1 MSGDDRVRRLYA
13 AYQDWRAGVYDELDR
28 LSVEELDTLGR
39 RLRGDTG
46 QLLDRI
52 DAALARLASERGRD
66 MNDNDTTNTPAK
78 TPIKVG
84 LRVPT
89 GGTVNVKE
97 PGTMIPDL
105 LEQPEPREIVTYDPK
120 VDLSSLRLDRRRV

>member
-39 RLRGDTG
+39 LLRGDTG

-52 DAALARLASERGRD
+52 DDALARAL
-66 MNDNDTTNTPAK
+66 PA
-78 TPIKVG
+78 
-84 LRVPT
+84 
-89 GGTVNVKE
+89 
-97 PGTMIPDL
+97 
-105 LEQPEPREIVTYDPK
+105 REDET
-120 VDLSSLRLDRRRV
+120 